1 VITLPLS
8 TPPSTLAMAALCAAG
23 TARPP
28 RGDSLSR
35 IADGLR
41 RGDPFTVTL
50 AGARIEVGWTGIT
63 VMRDAG
69 EIARGGLASTDL
81 PAGVVLVWD
90 GRFEVIADRPGLR
103 LAPLAG
109 HAAKLPES
117 ERKGMA
123 AIPAAAR
130 PALPVVIDRDGG
142 VTCPIL
148 AERSAVR
155 VRALALARFDAA
167 MGRVDSE
174 PAP

>member
-1 VITLPLS
+1 MLPLS
-8 TPPSTLAMAALCAAG
+8 TPPSTLAVAALCAAG

-50 AGARIEVGWTGIT
+50 AGARIEVGWTSIT

-69 EIARGGLASTDL
+69 EIARSGLAPADL
-81 PAGVVLVWD
+81 PAGAVLVWD
-90 GRFEVIADRPGLR
+90 GRFELVADRPGLTV
-103 LAPLAG
+103 APLAG
-109 HAAKLPES
+109 LAAKLPES
-117 ERKGMA
+117 ERKRLSPV
-123 AIPAAAR
+123 PATAR
-130 PALPVVIDRDGG
+130 PALPAVIDRNGG
-142 VTCPIL
+142 VSCPIL
-148 AERSAVR
+148 AEPSAVR